1 MIEYIP
7 NAFDIR
13 IDSDNV
19 AVPDT
24 IEIEAYREH
33 YDENGNRATDTD
45 VTVASMVIPAEGFP
59 AADKWYS
66 TASVEEMD
74 AVNALPDHVKQ
85 AWYDV
90 LAEARMLTNGE

>member
-1 MIEYIP
+1 MTEYIP

-19 AVPDT
+19 ETEGT

-33 YDENGNRATDTD
+33 YDEAGNRVTDTN
-45 VTVASMVIPAEGFP
+45 VTVASMTIPAEGFP
-59 AADKWYS
+59 ADDKWYS
-66 TASVEEMD
+66 TASLEEME

-90 LAEARMLTNGE
+90 LAEARGE